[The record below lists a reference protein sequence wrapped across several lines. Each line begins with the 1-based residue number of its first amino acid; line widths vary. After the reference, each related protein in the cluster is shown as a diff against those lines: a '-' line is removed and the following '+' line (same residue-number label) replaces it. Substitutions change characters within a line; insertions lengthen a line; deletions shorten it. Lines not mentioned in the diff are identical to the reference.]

1 MIPRSGSIYAYFME
15 SFGPL
20 HKFWGPLPGFIYS
33 FVIIFV
39 CRPTEVCV
47 VVLTSAEYI
56 VELIKSYICLDIDV
70 GLLKKF
76 VAFVELGLIT
86 FINANS
92 VKLYAKVQI
101 LFTFLKV
108 TLCFGIIVLGIYEMC
123 KGKSWKR
130 GLWCGCKLLAFR
142 KFF

>member
-1 MIPRSGSIYAYFME
+1 MVFAELGVVVPRSGSLYAYFME

-33 FVIIFV
+33 FVIVFV

-56 VELIKSYICLDIDV
+56 VELINSYICLDIDV
-70 GLLKKF
+70 QLLKKII
-76 VAFVELGLIT
+76 AFVELSLIT

-92 VKLYAKVQI
+92 VKMYAKIQI
-101 LFTFLKV
+101 LFTFLKIA
-108 TLCFGIIVLGIYEMC
+108 LCLGIICMGVYELC
-123 KGKSWKR
+123 R
-130 GLWCGCKLLAFR
+130 GNYYNQK
-142 KFF
+142 